1 MRVSSRSKM
10 MVFLSMIEEG
20 CTGILWFLGE
30 VQGLLEEFFG
40 VDADEFHFLKVL
52 DEGEGFV

>member
-1 MRVSSRSKM
+1 
-10 MVFLSMIEEG
+10 MIEEG
-20 CTGILWFLGE
+20 CTGIFWFLGE

-40 VDADEFHFLKVL
+40 VYADEFHFLKVL